1 MSHCCVPCQNQ
12 PRPTDPPEV
21 GGLWFFHVVL
31 WFIICVSKKSFVWF
45 SLAFGVHMYTIYI
58 YVYFIVK
65 FFFEF
70 YAPRVYR
77 MDALHPRAFR
87 VESRPGMWDIYIYLP
102 YQLVVGDFWIINS
115 MYIDKG
121 IFSWRP
127 SNLFLYSF
135 WRKRYLLKSLGVWKP
150 QEGQCITPN
159 FIAVAWSISEAIP
172 CRLQRRQ
179 GARLQG
185 FCPSTSVSRILSLQ
199 LSPAY
204 QQLSPVSYEK
214 YLSTL
219 TVL

>member
-135 WRKRYLLKSLGVWKP
+135 WRKRYLLKSLGV
-150 QEGQCITPN
+150 
-159 FIAVAWSISEAIP
+159 
-172 CRLQRRQ
+172 
-179 GARLQG
+179 
-185 FCPSTSVSRILSLQ
+185 
-199 LSPAY
+199 
-204 QQLSPVSYEK
+204 
-214 YLSTL
+214 
-219 TVL
+219 